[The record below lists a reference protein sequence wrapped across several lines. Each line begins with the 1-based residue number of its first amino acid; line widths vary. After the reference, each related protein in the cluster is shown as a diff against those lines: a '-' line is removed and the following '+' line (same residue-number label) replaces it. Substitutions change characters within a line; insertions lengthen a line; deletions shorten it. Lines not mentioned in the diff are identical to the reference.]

1 MKTIILDTDFL
12 INIAKNNIHV
22 FDELK
27 RICNFQYEIK
37 IIDKTLDELKGKPKE
52 KLIISLLESKNVK
65 IIKTK
70 KDKIVDELILGLKQK
85 DLIIATQDK
94 DLKNRAK
101 SPIITIRQ
109 GKYLQLKD

>member
-12 INIAKNNIHV
+12 INIAKNNIDV

-52 KLIISLLESKNVK
+52 KLIIALLESKNVK
-65 IIKTK
+65 VIKTK
-70 KDKIVDELILGLKQK
+70 KDKIVDELIIGLKQK

-94 DLKNRAK
+94 DLKNRVK

>member
-94 DLKNRAK
+94 DLKNRVK